1 MATRTSVKMGLSGPF
16 FTKNV
21 QATMQD
27 NIRLMMQAMEEEGA
41 RYAIEELRAGE
52 SGRAP
57 IAAFDS
63 TRRHRTAGRLA
74 TVTSGGDRSA
84 SHIKGRVASVSGK
97 RWTYHA
103 TISINNIGFSRAQ
116 GISLMAAA
124 AQAERETQAF
134 KRTAARLR
142 ASRAVNAAE
151 LTRGLE

>member
-1 MATRTSVKMGLSGPF
+1 MAPRTSVKMGLSGPF

-27 NIRLMMQAMEEEGA
+27 NIRTMMQAMAEEGA

-52 SGRAP
+52 GGRAP

-63 TRRHRTAGRLA
+63 TRRHRTSGRLA
-74 TVTSGGDRSA
+74 TVTSGGDRA
-84 SHIKGRVASVSGK
+84 SSHVRGRVASISGK

-103 TISINNIGFSRAQ
+103 TISINNRGFNRAQ

-124 AQAERETQAF
+124 AEAERETQAF
-134 KRTAARLR
+134 KRTSSRLR
-142 ASRAVNAAE
+142 AARAVNAAE